1 MKKKVLRIC
10 IFLLTAGWML
20 LIFGFSAQTGE
31 ESGGLSAII
40 AEPVTRLLSRFLA
53 PMSAEAEAALYL
65 RVDGAVRNA
74 AHFSEYAILGAL
86 LLLLFRCIK
95 VKNIWLPW
103 LTGALYALTDEWH
116 QSFSPGRVC
125 DMTDVFIDACGVLCG
140 ILICAILIQRWRKK
154 HVHHS

>member
-1 MKKKVLRIC
+1 MKKLLRIC

-20 LIFGFSAQTGE
+20 LIFGFSSQTGE
-31 ESGGLSAII
+31 ESGGVSAII
-40 AEPVTRLLSRFLA
+40 AKPVTQLLSRLSA

-65 RVDGAVRNA
+65 QVDGAVRAA

-86 LLLLFRCIK
+86 LLLVFRCIK
-95 VKNIWLPW
+95 VRNLWLPW
-103 LTGALYALTDEWH
+103 LTGTLYALTDEWH

-140 ILICAILIQRWRKK
+140 MLTCMIFIHRWRRK